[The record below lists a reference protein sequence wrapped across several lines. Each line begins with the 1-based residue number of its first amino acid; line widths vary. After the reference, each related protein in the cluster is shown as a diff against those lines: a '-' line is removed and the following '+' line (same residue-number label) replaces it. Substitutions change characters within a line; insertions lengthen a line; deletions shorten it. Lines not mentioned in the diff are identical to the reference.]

1 MLIYPVS
8 CGGVYGLGCNLKIVT
23 IPPTREQ
30 GHHTYTHT
38 HTHTHTRIL
47 QGIICKLYAI
57 THTHTHTHMLLQG
70 IIGKIIVLNLRAEV
84 TINNLIFFIKHL
96 II

>member
-23 IPPTREQ
+23 IPPTEKQ
-30 GHHTYTHT
+30 GHHTHTHTHVYCKELYANYMPSHTHT
-38 HTHTHTRIL
+38 HTHTHI
-47 QGIICKLYAI
+47 
-57 THTHTHTHMLLQG
+57 LLQG

-84 TINNLIFFIKHL
+84 TINNLIYFIKHM